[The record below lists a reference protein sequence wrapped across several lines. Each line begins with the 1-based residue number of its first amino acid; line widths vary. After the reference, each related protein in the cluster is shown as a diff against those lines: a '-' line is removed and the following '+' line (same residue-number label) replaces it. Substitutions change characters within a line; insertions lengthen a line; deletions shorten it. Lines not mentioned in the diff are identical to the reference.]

1 MPPKILCHINSGI
14 FNSREFKHYFHFREP
29 PTPCKGA
36 PGGID
41 RGPRRGLSPNI
52 EKLLNRTDTHNNLVS
67 KPGKVGI
74 RTIYL
79 TFLKCKQTNELVAD
93 TILLHSIIKVA
104 QR

>member
-1 MPPKILCHINSGI
+1 MDIVAI
-14 FNSREFKHYFHFREP
+14 
-29 PTPCKGA
+29 
-36 PGGID
+36 
-41 RGPRRGLSPNI
+41 I
-52 EKLLNRTDTHNNLVS
+52 EKLLNRTDTQNNLVS